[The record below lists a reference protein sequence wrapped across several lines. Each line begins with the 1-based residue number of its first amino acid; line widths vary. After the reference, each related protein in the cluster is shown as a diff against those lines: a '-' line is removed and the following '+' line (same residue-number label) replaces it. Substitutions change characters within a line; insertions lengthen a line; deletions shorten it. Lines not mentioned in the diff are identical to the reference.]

1 MKLSTPSFGIF
12 AISSLLVILIILAKY
27 FAVEVP
33 ILTPVVEGHPFEI
46 TLIAWALLFAGVTFN
61 L

>member
-27 FAVEVP
+27 FGVDVP

>member
-12 AISSLLVILIILAKY
+12 AISSLLVILIVLARY
-27 FAVEVP
+27 FGIDVP
-33 ILTPVVEGHPFEI
+33 ILTPIVVGHPFEI
-46 TLIAWALLFAGVTFN
+46 TFIAWALLFAGVTFN

>member
-1 MKLSTPSFGIF
+1 MKLSTPSFAIF

-27 FAVEVP
+27 FGVDVP

>member
-12 AISSLLVILIILAKY
+12 AISSLLIILIILAKY
-27 FAVEVP
+27 FAIEVP
-33 ILTPVVEGHPFEI
+33 LLTAVVEGHPFEI

>member
-27 FAVEVP
+27 FGIDVP